1 MTTPANPLIAPRV
14 DSTTDSSGIFILE
27 DLQTIEDGVNN
38 NSWIEQGLGG
48 IAFGLDALSAI
59 ANPLDAAASWA
70 TAYMIEHI
78 QPLSDALEALAGD
91 ADQIAAFAQTWDNVS
106 NAIRIAGEQLRG
118 AIDRE
123 TLDWTGA
130 AAEAYR
136 QHMNE
141 ELGAMV
147 ALVKAADLLG
157 TVVKAGGLLIAFVRQ
172 LVRDQIALAVG
183 AVVGALPVLLA
194 EEGLTLGLAT
204 PAVIAQVGILLLK
217 WIKRVEHDLSLLIKS
232 LRNLGR
238 LVTRLDEVLKT
249 LVSLIKGL
257 VREKPHGTP
266 HPPRVEP
273 PHVEPPHV
281 EPPHVEPPPPLPKP
295 LAVQKG
301 APWVDL
307 ASVKPASWSDERAL
321 ADLGKHH
328 YTHSVPDSGTV
339 GIARYDADGNVT
351 LKVFRADDYSTP
363 VWEGVIGQ
371 VDTTGLPGKYG
382 DADFGTKIEARVNDL
397 VSQATGQAQ
406 VPKPHGS
413 STGPDFVPAQPILPN
428 VDRSRQ

>member
-14 DSTTDSSGIFILE
+14 DSTKPFSGIFILE
-27 DLQTIEDGVNN
+27 DLDTIRDGVES

-91 ADQIAAFAQTWDNVS
+91 ADQIEAFARTWDNVS
-106 NAIRIAGEQLRG
+106 KAIKTAGEALRG

-123 TLDWTGA
+123 TLDWTGS

-157 TVVKAGGLLIAFVRQ
+157 TAVKAGGLLIAFVRQ

-257 VREKPHGTP
+257 AREKPHGAP

-273 PHVEPPHV
+273 PHLEPPHV
-281 EPPHVEPPPPLPKP
+281 EPPHVEPPPLS
-295 LAVQKG
+295 VQKG

-307 ASVKPASWSDERAL
+307 ASVKPASWSDRAAL
-321 ADLGKHH
+321 KDLGEHH
-328 YTHSVPDSGTV
+328 YTHHVPESGTV
-339 GIARYDADGNVT
+339 GIARYDAEGNVT

-363 VWEGVIGQ
+363 VWEGVIGK
-371 VDTTGLPGKYG
+371 VDLTGLPGKYG

-406 VPKPHGS
+406 VPKPHGQ
-413 STGPDFVPAQPILPN
+413 STGPDFVPQQPILPN
-428 VDRSRQ
+428 IDRSRQ